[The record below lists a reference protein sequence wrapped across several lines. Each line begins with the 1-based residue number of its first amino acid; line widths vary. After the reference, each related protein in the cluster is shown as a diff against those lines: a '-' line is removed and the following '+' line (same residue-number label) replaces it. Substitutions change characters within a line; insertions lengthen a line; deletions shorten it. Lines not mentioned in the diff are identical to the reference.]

1 MHRGMQHQVYIHGC
15 ACAAQVSHRAVRAAL
30 SGRWRR
36 ALLTPRYSELPRPMP
51 GTRPPAGAGAAGDA
65 CSAAPPAAAASAACA
80 AAAAAAA
87 FAGPCSAASAS
98 AASPVPVSAPVAG
111 HEAVSTRHAQ
121 RALVKR
127 LC

>member
-65 CSAAPPAAAASAACA
+65 TAAPPAAAASAA
-80 AAAAAAA
+80 
-87 FAGPCSAASAS
+87 

-111 HEAVSTRHAQ
+111 HEAVSTG

>member
-1 MHRGMQHQVYIHGC
+1 MQHQVYIHGC

-65 CSAAPPAAAASAACA
+65 SAAPPAAAASAACA

-111 HEAVSTRHAQ
+111 HEAVSTG

>member
-1 MHRGMQHQVYIHGC
+1 MQHQVYIHGC
-15 ACAAQVSHRAVRAAL
+15 ACAAQGSHRAVRAAL

-51 GTRPPAGAGAAGDA
+51 GTRPPAGAGAAGD
-65 CSAAPPAAAASAACA
+65 